1 ITVTNIS
8 IQLCN
13 RTVLWNRDVGNI
25 YTGSLYLSLISLLQ
39 NHTFQPEEKVCLFS
53 YGSGA
58 VGEIFSGSIVKGY
71 DKALDKE
78 KHLNMLESREQLSV
92 EEYETFFNRFDNQE
106 FDFERELTQDPYSKV
121 YLYSIEDHI
130 RTYKIEK

>member
-1 ITVTNIS
+1 MHACLGVWLEPLVS
-8 IQLCN
+8 
-13 RTVLWNRDVGNI
+13 RT
-25 YTGSLYLSLISLLQ
+25 Y
-39 NHTFQPEEKVCLFS
+39 
-53 YGSGA
+53 
-58 VGEIFSGSIVKGY
+58 
-71 DKALDKE
+71 
-78 KHLNMLESREQLSV
+78 

>member
-1 ITVTNIS
+1 
-8 IQLCN
+8 
-13 RTVLWNRDVGNI
+13 
-25 YTGSLYLSLISLLQ
+25 SLLQ

>member
-1 ITVTNIS
+1 IS
-8 IQLCN
+8 EIVHTEDSFL
-13 RTVLWNRDVGNI
+13 LK
-25 YTGSLYLSLISLLQ
+25 LYYKF
-39 NHTFQPEEKVCLFS
+39 NFATEP
-53 YGSGA
+53 
-58 VGEIFSGSIVKGY
+58 
-71 DKALDKE
+71 
-78 KHLNMLESREQLSV
+78 EQLSV

>member
-1 ITVTNIS
+1 VHTEDS
-8 IQLCN
+8 FL
-13 RTVLWNRDVGNI
+13 LK
-25 YTGSLYLSLISLLQ
+25 LYYKF
-39 NHTFQPEEKVCLFS
+39 NFATEP
-53 YGSGA
+53 
-58 VGEIFSGSIVKGY
+58 EIFSGSIVKGY

>member
-1 ITVTNIS
+1 M
-8 IQLCN
+8 
-13 RTVLWNRDVGNI
+13 

-78 KHLNMLESREQLSV
+78 KHLKTPDLRAIISR
-92 EEYETFFNRFDNQE
+92 R
-106 FDFERELTQDPYSKV
+106 
-121 YLYSIEDHI
+121 I
-130 RTYKIEK
+130 RNIL

>member
-1 ITVTNIS
+1 M
-8 IQLCN
+8 
-13 RTVLWNRDVGNI
+13 

-78 KHLNMLESREQLSV
+78 KHLNMLESESN
-92 EEYETFFNRFDNQE
+92 YESKNTKHL
-106 FDFERELTQDPYSKV
+106 LTDLIIKNLISNV
-121 YLYSIEDHI
+121 N
-130 RTYKIEK
+130 

>member
-1 ITVTNIS
+1 M
-8 IQLCN
+8 QLCN

-25 YTGSLYLSLISLLQ
+25 YTGLLYLSLISLLQ

>member
-1 ITVTNIS
+1 M
-8 IQLCN
+8 QLCN

-78 KHLNMLESREQLSV
+78 KHLNMLESKRAIIS
-92 EEYETFFNRFDNQE
+92 R
-106 FDFERELTQDPYSKV
+106 R
-121 YLYSIEDHI
+121 I
-130 RTYKIEK
+130 RNIL

>member
-1 ITVTNIS
+1 M
-8 IQLCN
+8 LK
-13 RTVLWNRDVGNI
+13 
-25 YTGSLYLSLISLLQ
+25 LYYKF
-39 NHTFQPEEKVCLFS
+39 NFATEP
-53 YGSGA
+53 
-58 VGEIFSGSIVKGY
+58 EIFSGSIVKGY

>member
-1 ITVTNIS
+1 M
-8 IQLCN
+8 
-13 RTVLWNRDVGNI
+13 

-78 KHLNMLESREQLSV
+78 K
-92 EEYETFFNRFDNQE
+92 
-106 FDFERELTQDPYSKV
+106 P
-121 YLYSIEDHI
+121 
-130 RTYKIEK
+130 